1 MEELTQLVQMLK
13 EIAPEI
19 WRIARQQVT
28 VEIITGL
35 LQYVVLTVFF
45 VVAIKPAVHLW
56 NKDDYTCNSDAELV
70 RMFTGL
76 GIGIYAFAWLLVTVF
91 GLFGE
96 IVGRLLNPDWYA
108 IEVLRSL
115 LPE

>member
-13 EIAPEI
+13 EIAPEV

-45 VVAIKPAVHLW
+45 VVAIKFTVHLW
-56 NKDDYTCNSDAELV
+56 NKDNYTCNSDADLV
-70 RMFTGL
+70 RVFIGF
-76 GIGIYAFAWLLVTVF
+76 GIGIYAFIWLVATVF
-91 GLFGE
+91 DLFGE
-96 IVGRLLNPDWYA
+96 IVARLLNPDWYA

-115 LPE
+115 LPK